1 MRGVRTKVALLG
13 FLVTAG
19 LWLARVS
26 IARTEDVKEQQARF
40 DAEENSVH
48 KAKLMNK
55 LGDAQ
60 FNAIHEAEK
69 VENYPLAAEI
79 LEKYRDNVRAALAAL
94 RKQHPDAE
102 RQSNGYRQLEMHL
115 GRGIREVNDALH
127 AVPAELLPPLRL
139 VREDLIVMDDEML
152 RLLFPKRTPD
162 AKPKTKPAPQ
172 SPEPKPDEKPDK
184 QPDKTP
190 GTTPDA
196 MFDKTIDEAIAA
208 KSIAVSTPS

>member
-1 MRGVRTKVALLG
+1 MRGARTKVLLLG

-26 IARTEDVKEQQARF
+26 IARTGDVKEQQARF

-48 KAKLMNK
+48 KAKLVNK
-55 LGDAQ
+55 LGDMQ

-69 VENYPLAAEI
+69 VENYNLAAEI

-115 GRGIREVNDALH
+115 GRGIGEVNDALR
-127 AVPAELLPPLRL
+127 AVPPGLLPPLRL
-139 VREDLIVMDDEML
+139 VREDLIAMDEEML
-152 RLLFPKRTPD
+152 RLLFPRRTPD
-162 AKPKTKPAPQ
+162 AKPKAKPAPQ
-172 SPEPKPDEKPDK
+172 SPGRRPDEKPDK
-184 QPDKTP
+184 
-190 GTTPDA
+190 TPDL
-196 MFDKTIDEAIAA
+196 TIDA
-208 KSIAVSTPS
+208 KPTAMSTPS

>member
-19 LWLARVS
+19 LWLARAS
-26 IARTEDVKEQQARF
+26 IARTGDVKEQQAHF

-48 KAKLMNK
+48 KAKLVNK
-55 LGDAQ
+55 LGDLQ

-69 VENYPLAAEI
+69 VENYNLAAEI

-115 GRGIREVNDALH
+115 GRGIGEVNDALR
-127 AVPAELLPPLRL
+127 AAPPELLPPLRL
-139 VREDLIVMDDEML
+139 VREDLIAMDDEML

-162 AKPKTKPAPQ
+162 AKPKAKPAPQ
-172 SPEPKPDEKPDK
+172 SPELKPDEKADK
-184 QPDKTP
+184 PPGKPPDKTP
-190 GTTPDA
+190 
-196 MFDKTIDEAIAA
+196 DKTIAA
-208 KSIAVSTPS
+208 KPTAMSQLR